1 MIKKILIAN
10 RGGIDVKSGDC
21 IKAGD
26 TLCILETMKMEN
38 EMKLPKSGTIETIH
52 VNPGSNVEKGDLLM
66 ESMS

>member
-10 RGGIDVKSGDC
+10 RGEIDVKLGDY

-38 EMKLPKSGTIETIH
+38 HILFLVK
-52 VNPGSNVEKGDLLM
+52 N
-66 ESMS
+66 